1 MDSES
6 NEHEA
11 FAYLRMRSKRGQ
23 EPCYGELPMTN
34 KIKPGREV
42 MVVGVGLHPFGRFP
56 DKDLGDLAIGAV
68 LPALE
73 DAGVKWKDIA
83 IAYFGHVYYQGMSV
97 GETTLSKLGLTG
109 VPIVN
114 VENACSSGSTAFWQ
128 AYWGIAT
135 GLYDM
140 ALAFGAEKVP
150 RGPVTVTPEDAPERY
165 IGGDHM
171 MAGYALRSKR
181 YMEETGAP
189 ATALAQVTVKAR
201 QNATMNPFAHRKDTY
216 TIEEVLN
223 SRMIADPL
231 TLFQCCPT
239 SEGGAAAV
247 LCAREDLAKYGIDE
261 SRAVSI
267 AAAVL
272 TSGEY
277 NGRGADHSAF
287 SPYRTEPA
295 ALQAYDMS
303 GLGPE
308 DVDLVQVHDAATI
321 GELQQ
326 IEALHL
332 FPFGEAWQGTVEGR
346 TALTGDIPV
355 NTDGGLLAMGHP
367 FGASGIRMIHETAT
381 QLRGE
386 AGPRQVANARV
397 GVAQCSGAGDVT
409 TVHILKKG

>member
-1 MDSES
+1 
-6 NEHEA
+6 
-11 FAYLRMRSKRGQ
+11 
-23 EPCYGELPMTN
+23 MTQFR
-34 KIKPGREV
+34 PGRD
-42 MVVGVGLHPFGRFP
+42 VVVAGVGLHPFGRFP
-56 DKDLGDLAIGAV
+56 DKDLGSLALDAV
-68 LPALE
+68 VEALK
-73 DAGVKWKDIA
+73 DAGVRWKDIP
-83 IAYFGHVYYQGMSV
+83 IAYFGHVYYHGMSV

-109 VPIVN
+109 VPIIN

-128 AYWGIAT
+128 AYWGVAT
-135 GLYDM
+135 GTYDM

-150 RGPVTVTPEDAPERY
+150 RGPVTVTAEDAPERY

-171 MAGYALRSKR
+171 MAGYALRARR

-189 ATALAQVTVKAR
+189 ASALAQVSVKAR
-201 QNATMNPFAHRKDTY
+201 RNAAMNPYAHRKDTY
-216 TIEEVLN
+216 TVEEVLR
-223 SRMIADPL
+223 SRLVADPL

-247 LCAREDLAKYGIDE
+247 LCARDALDRYKIGSDRVIN
-261 SRAVSI
+261 V

-272 TSGEY
+272 TSGY
-277 NGRGADHSAF
+277 FNGRGSDHSAF

-295 ALQAYDMS
+295 ALQAYEMS

-308 DVDLVQVHDAATI
+308 DVDLAQVHDAATI

-332 FPFGEAWQGTVEGR
+332 APFGEAWRATVEGR
-346 TALTGDIPV
+346 TALSGDIPV

-367 FGASGIRMIHETAT
+367 FGASGIRMVHETVT

-386 AGPRQVANARV
+386 AGPRQVSNPRV

-409 TVHILKKG
+409 TVHILTKKGAE

>member
-1 MDSES
+1 
-6 NEHEA
+6 
-11 FAYLRMRSKRGQ
+11 
-23 EPCYGELPMTN
+23 MTMN

-56 DKDLGDLAIGAV
+56 DKDLGQLAIEAV

-83 IAYFGHVYYQGMSV
+83 IAYFGHVYYQGMSI

-128 AYWGIAT
+128 AYWGITT
-135 GLYDM
+135 GLYDV

-150 RGPVTVTPEDAPERY
+150 RGPVTVTAEDAPERY

-171 MAGYALRSKR
+171 MAGYALRGKR

-216 TIEEVLN
+216 TLEEVLN

-239 SEGGAAAV
+239 SEGSAAAV

-261 SRAVSI
+261 NRAVSI

-272 TSGEY
+272 TSGDY

-295 ALQAYDMS
+295 ALQAYEMS
-303 GLGPE
+303 SINPE
-308 DVDLVQVHDAATI
+308 DVDLAQVHDAATI

-326 IEALHL
+326 VEALHL
-332 FPFGEAWQGTVEGR
+332 LPFGEAWKGTMEGR

-367 FGASGIRMIHETAT
+367 FGASGIRMIHETVT

-386 AGPRQVANARV
+386 AGRRQVANARI

-409 TVHILKKG
+409 TVHILKKE

>member
-1 MDSES
+1 
-6 NEHEA
+6 
-11 FAYLRMRSKRGQ
+11 
-23 EPCYGELPMTN
+23 
-34 KIKPGREV
+34 
-42 MVVGVGLHPFGRFP
+42 
-56 DKDLGDLAIGAV
+56 
-68 LPALE
+68 
-73 DAGVKWKDIA
+73 
-83 IAYFGHVYYQGMSV
+83 MSI

-128 AYWGIAT
+128 AYWGITT
-135 GLYDM
+135 GLYDL
-140 ALAFGAEKVP
+140 ALAFGSEKVP
-150 RGPVTVTPEDAPERY
+150 RGPVTVTPEDSPERY

-171 MAGYALRSKR
+171 MAGYALRGKR

-189 ATALAQVTVKAR
+189 ATALAQVAVKAR

-239 SEGGAAAV
+239 SEGGAAA
-247 LCAREDLAKYGIDE
+247 LAALQAYPALAKKFAKTEDE
-261 SRAVSI
+261 EEKAAGAA

-295 ALQAYDMS
+295 ALQAYEMS

-308 DVDLVQVHDAATI
+308 DVDVVQVHDAATI

-332 FPFGEAWQGTVEGR
+332 FPFGEAWKGTVEGR

-367 FGASGIRMIHETAT
+367 FGASGIRMIHETVT

-386 AGPRQVANARV
+386 AGTRQVANARV

-409 TVHILKKG
+409 TVHILRRG